1 MSLNEINFALGPEKM
16 LTTLSD
22 RYADR
27 NFLLYRALANKDGYL
42 LVDISGEPTVFESGL
57 NYRVL
62 KEIGETNWDSLL
74 ELRYVTLDTDQQKVF
89 NAVVDSWNNKATR
102 PLGLKASKVLISL
115 KKDFQF
121 LLLNVWED
129 EQDYLAWNNSPENKL
144 AQFGHDGNRAP
155 VDKLYTR
162 IR

>member
-62 KEIGETNWDSLL
+62 KEIDETNWDGLL
-74 ELRYVTLDTDQQKVF
+74 ELRYVTLDTDHQKF
-89 NAVVDSWNNKATR
+89 SMQSLM
-102 PLGLKASKVLISL
+102 LGIIKQHA
-115 KKDFQF
+115 
-121 LLLNVWED
+121 LL
-129 EQDYLAWNNSPENKL
+129 A
-144 AQFGHDGNRAP
+144 
-155 VDKLYTR
+155 
-162 IR
+162 